1 MSQLRGRDGQGF
13 HMQEKQTERGLSGI
27 SEAMLGTE
35 NSMNGERS
43 EGL

>member
-1 MSQLRGRDGQGF
+1 MSQPRGRDGQGF
-13 HMQEKQTERGLSGI
+13 RTQEKQAERGLSGI
-27 SEAMLGTE
+27 SEAMPGTE